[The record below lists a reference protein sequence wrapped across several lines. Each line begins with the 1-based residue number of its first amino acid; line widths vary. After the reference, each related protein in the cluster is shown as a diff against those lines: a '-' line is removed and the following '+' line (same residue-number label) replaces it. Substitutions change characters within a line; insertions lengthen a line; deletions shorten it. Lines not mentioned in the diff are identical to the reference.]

1 MIRHNIRIGLVFD
14 NELELYD
21 TEWIRFVEDSGYQNM
36 ATLHFI
42 HESAHT
48 FYVSGYGISGSK
60 SGGYDELLTGG
71 RMTRYFARLGQ
82 NLLAGDFA
90 SDIESDTLNVTLNGN
105 IFTVTH
111 RCQLLPGLIVNHGNV
126 FFQKWMG

>member
-1 MIRHNIRIGLVFD
+1 MIRHKIRIGLVFD

-48 FYVSGYGISGSK
+48 FYVTGYEISGSE

-71 RMTRYFARLGQ
+71 RMTRCFCSTWAERP
-82 NLLAGDFA
+82 
-90 SDIESDTLNVTLNGN
+90 
-105 IFTVTH
+105 H
-111 RCQLLPGLIVNHGNV
+111 
-126 FFQKWMG
+126 